1 MLGIIEAIISSNSR
15 RDADSGSKGW
25 LKMNYKLAQ
34 LAAGAYVIAVED
46 TFSWDVM
53 SYTNCYVLKR
63 EDKIILIDAGRQ
75 EYQDT
80 IVEVLST
87 IGITPEQ
94 VTQVLL
100 THGHRDHVEGA
111 ALFKQAEKFVH
122 RADASMLAAP
132 LATVFKQ
139 YVPAAGEFT
148 FAATG
153 IEALEIVLVNTHSP
167 GSVAIYDRLSQAL
180 FVGDF
185 FCYFGENLPDGELV
199 TDSERIKRGSCDYVA
214 GQAAAKEPGFDK
226 FMLGLNR
233 LLNFTPEF
241 FCTGHGVVV
250 SRDIQTFLANMWKS
264 GRKGQ

>member
-1 MLGIIEAIISSNSR
+1 M
-15 RDADSGSKGW
+15 D
-25 LKMNYKLAQ
+25 YKLAQ

-46 TFSWDVM
+46 TFSWDAM

-63 EDKIILIDAGRQ
+63 ESQIILIDAGRQ

-80 IVEVLST
+80 IAQALGT

-100 THGHRDHVEGA
+100 THGHCDHVEGA

-122 RADASMLAAP
+122 SADASMLAAP
-132 LATVFKQ
+132 LVSAFKQ
-139 YVPAAGEFT
+139 YVPVDGEFT
-148 FAATG
+148 FAAPG
-153 IEALEIVLVNTHSP
+153 VSDVEIVLVNTHSP

-199 TDSERIKRGSCDYVA
+199 TYSDRIKQGSCDYVA
-214 GQAAAKEPGFDK
+214 GQAAAREPGFDK
-226 FMLGLNR
+226 FMLGLSR

-250 SRDIQTFLANMWKS
+250 SQDIQSFLTNMWES
-264 GRKGQ
+264 GKIRRGNTI